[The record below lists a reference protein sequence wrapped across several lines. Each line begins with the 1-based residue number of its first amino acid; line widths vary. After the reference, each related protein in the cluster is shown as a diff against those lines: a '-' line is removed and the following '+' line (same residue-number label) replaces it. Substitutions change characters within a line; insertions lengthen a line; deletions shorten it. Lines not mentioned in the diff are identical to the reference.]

1 MTTAGL
7 GEYDGEYDGNAP
19 ADWGELV
26 GVRMSRYSND
36 QGYASEPAQARR
48 SPITR

>member
-7 GEYDGEYDGNAP
+7 GEYDGNAP

-48 SPITR
+48 STPITR